1 MSEPRLALQLYV
13 FSQSGLSTPAIL
25 EHVKTAG
32 YAAVEG
38 GIGVDFATQCR
49 QAGVIHAG
57 VHIALNAF
65 PTYQECVDTHAVS
78 GVVDIVN
85 SGVLRW
91 GGLVADDYRAAI
103 PLLNE
108 HGRRL
113 RDLGLRLTYHNHDFE
128 FARLAEGC
136 TGMDLLLDG
145 LDPGVVE
152 LCADLG
158 WVHIGGVD
166 PVSFTR
172 AYGQRFGVVH
182 LRDHDGTDW
191 VPLGKGRL
199 DLRGI
204 ATELKNLPKVRRIVV
219 EQDPHPQPAE
229 QARLS
234 REWLAT
240 ALGW

>member
-13 FSQSGLSTPAIL
+13 FAKSGLPLPAIL
-25 EHVKTAG
+25 AEATAAG
-32 YAAVEG
+32 YTAVEG
-38 GIGVDFATQCR
+38 GVETTFAQQCR
-49 QAGVIHAG
+49 DANVVHAG
-57 VHIALNAF
+57 AHVALNAF
-65 PTYQECVDTHAVS
+65 PTYQQCADCRAIS
-78 GVVDIVN
+78 GVSDIIN

-91 GGLVADDYRAAI
+91 GGVTAADYRAAI

-113 RDLGLRLTYHNHDFE
+113 RDLGLRLSYHNHDFE
-128 FARLAEGC
+128 FARLPEGC

-145 LDPGVVE
+145 LDPDAVE

-166 PVSFTR
+166 PIAFVRTH
-172 AYGQRFGVVH
+172 AQRLGVVH

-191 VPLGKGRL
+191 VPLGQGRI

-204 ATELKNLPKVRRIVV
+204 AAELGKLPHIRRIVV
-219 EQDPHPQPAE
+219 EQDPHPRPAE

-234 REWLAT
+234 RAWLAT
-240 ALGW
+240 NLNW